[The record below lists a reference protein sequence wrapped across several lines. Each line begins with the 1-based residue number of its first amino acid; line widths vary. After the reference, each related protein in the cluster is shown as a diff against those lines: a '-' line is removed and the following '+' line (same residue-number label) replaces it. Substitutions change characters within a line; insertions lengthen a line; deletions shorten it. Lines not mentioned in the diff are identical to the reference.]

1 MRMDR
6 KIQLQRKSSV
16 RDQATGAQIDQWA
29 TYATVFARREQSF
42 NTRAPDER
50 EQSGVEVYQAIYTY
64 TMHYRADVKAADRI
78 IESDGAIVEVV
89 SVVEVER
96 RIGLKVGAKE
106 WTHE

>member
-6 KIQLQRKSSV
+6 KIQLQRKSSA
-16 RDQATGAQIDQWA
+16 RDPATGAQIDEWA

-50 EQSGVEVYQAIYTY
+50 EQSGVEAYQAIFTY
-64 TMHYRADVKAADRI
+64 FAHYRADVKASDRI
-78 IESDGAIVEVV
+78 MDGGAIVEVV
-89 SVVEVER
+89 SVVEIER
-96 RIGLKVGAKE
+96 RIGLKIGAKE